1 MTLSMTA
8 FARSEA
14 ETPYGALTWELRSV
28 NHRYLELAIKLPEEL
43 RGIEPQVRERVSARL
58 GRGKVDCSLRWQAPS
73 GEASE
78 LRVAEPVVARLFEA
92 ARRIEDLGSGV
103 APLRAVDVLR
113 WPGVLASP
121 QVDAEN
127 RAQAAL
133 DLLAKALDELVA
145 TRRRE
150 GARLREIVEERLAA
164 MREIVTRVREIAP
177 QLAEE
182 FRARLR
188 SRLAEL
194 KADVNAERLEQEIVL
209 FAQRADVQEEVDRLA
224 THIDE
229 VARVLGQTAPAGR
242 RLDFLMQELNRE
254 ANTLGS
260 KAADIRLT
268 NAAVD
273 LKVLIEQMREQV
285 QNIE

>member
-14 ETPYGALTWELRSV
+14 DTPYGTLTWELRSV
-28 NHRYLELAIKLPEEL
+28 NHRYLELALKLPEEL
-43 RGIEPQVRERVSARL
+43 RGIEPQVRERVNARL
-58 GRGKVDCSLRWQAPS
+58 GRGKVDCNLRWHPPA
-73 GEASE
+73 GESTA
-78 LRVAEPVVARLFEA
+78 LRLAEPVVERLFEA
-92 ARRIEDLGSGV
+92 ARRIEDLGSGI
-103 APLRAVDVLR
+103 APLRAIDVLH
-113 WPGVLASP
+113 WPGALTAP
-121 QVDAEN
+121 AVDSES

-133 DLLAKALDELVA
+133 DLLARALDELIA
-145 TRRRE
+145 TRKRE
-150 GARLREIVEERLAA
+150 GARLREVMEARLAS
-164 MREIVTRVREIAP
+164 MREIVVQLRDIVPR
-177 QLAEE
+177 LAEE

-188 SRLAEL
+188 TRLADL
-194 KADVNAERLEQEIVL
+194 KAEVNPERLEQEIVL
-209 FAQRADVQEEVDRLA
+209 FAQRADVQEEIDRLS

-229 VARVLGQTAPAGR
+229 VARVLNQSAPAGR

-273 LKVLIEQMREQV
+273 LKVLIEQVREQV

>member
-14 ETPYGALTWELRSV
+14 DTPYGALTWELRSV
-28 NHRYLELAIKLPEEL
+28 NHRYLELSIKMPEEL
-43 RGIEPQVRERVSARL
+43 RGIEPQVRERVSASL
-58 GRGKVDCSLRWQAPS
+58 NRGKVDCNLRWQPPA
-73 GEASE
+73 GEAAE
-78 LRVAEPVVARLFEA
+78 LRLAEPVIERLFAA
-92 ARRIEDLGSGV
+92 ARRIDDLGSCI
-103 APLRAVDVLR
+103 ATLRMIDVLH
-113 WPGVLASP
+113 WPGVLTSP
-121 QVDAEN
+121 PVDAES

-133 DLLAKALDELVA
+133 ELLGRALDDLVT
-145 TRRRE
+145 TRKRE
-150 GARLREIVEERLAA
+150 GARLRQVMEERLVS
-164 MREIVTRVREIAP
+164 MRGIVDRVQEIVP
-177 QLAEE
+177 QLADE
-182 FRARLR
+182 FRTRLR
-188 SRLAEL
+188 ARVAEL
-194 KADVNAERLEQEIVL
+194 KAEVNPERLEQEIVL
-209 FAQRADVQEEVDRLA
+209 FAQRADVQEEIDRLS

-229 VARVLGQTAPAGR
+229 VARVLKQTAPAGR